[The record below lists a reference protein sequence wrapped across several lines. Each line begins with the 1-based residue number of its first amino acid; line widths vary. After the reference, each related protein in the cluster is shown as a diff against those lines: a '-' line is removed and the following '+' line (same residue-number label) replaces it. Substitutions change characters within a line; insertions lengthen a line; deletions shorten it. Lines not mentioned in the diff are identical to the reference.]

1 MEQWKTAVYNGE
13 TFSNY
18 EVSNKGNVRNAKTK
32 RLRTPQVK
40 RGYLQLGLS
49 RKNSKDKWIL
59 VHRLVACTFIEN
71 DDIENKTQVNH
82 IDENPLNNSVEN
94 LEWSTPK
101 ENCNWGTRNERIS
114 KSKKSSPVSSKRKRK
129 VMAKSL
135 TGNKVIVFQ
144 SMSQA
149 ARLGFDQGSISKCCN
164 NKIKQHKGYTWHLID

>member
-13 TFSNY
+13 TLSNY
-18 EVSNKGNVRNAKTK
+18 EVSTKGNVRNAKTK

-82 IDENPLNNSVEN
+82 IDENPLNNSVE
-94 LEWSTPK
+94 
-101 ENCNWGTRNERIS
+101 
-114 KSKKSSPVSSKRKRK
+114 KKK
-129 VMAKSL
+129 VM
-135 TGNKVIVFQ
+135 
-144 SMSQA
+144 
-149 ARLGFDQGSISKCCN
+149 
-164 NKIKQHKGYTWHLID
+164 